1 MEVFSMNGSFKKI
14 LSYVGIA
21 LLSSLFTVGVV
32 MEFGTAKL
40 KTGGLNPAPPPG
52 LTADIKKVE
61 YLNEQVGSNS
71 IILARKKV
79 APCVV
84 YIDTVSVVS
93 TEPYIPFGLKDFF
106 PPELFQQQK
115 QERRGTGSGFI
126 IKPDGYI
133 LTNEHVVRGAQ
144 KLEVTL
150 FGGKKFAGKVIG
162 SDPETD
168 LAVVKVNAKNLP
180 TIEFGNSDQ
189 IEPGQWVIAIG
200 NPYGFHDTITAGI
213 ISAVGRSLEDP
224 GEHGNLIQTDA
235 AINPGN
241 SGGPL
246 VDLDGRVIG
255 MNEAIIAQAQGIG
268 FAIPS
273 NTATKIAEQLIKN
286 GKVKRQTTPWLGV
299 ALTEINQRIA
309 NYYGLPNDE
318 GVIIQVYP
326 NSPAAK
332 ARLQDGDIIR
342 EINRKKISKPQDVLD
357 IVKKAKVGQNLELL
371 IYREGNLQ
379 VIKVKLG
386 EKPKELE
393 QSSSRKV
400 NPFGR

>member
-1 MEVFSMNGSFKKI
+1 MNGSFKKFFP
-14 LSYVGIA
+14 YVAIG
-21 LLSSLFTVGVV
+21 LLSSLFTVFLVL
-32 MEFGTAKL
+32 EFGPAKQ
-40 KTGGLNPAPPPG
+40 KAAGFNAAPPYG
-52 LTADIKKVE
+52 LTANIKKVE

-79 APCVV
+79 APSVV

-93 TEPYIPFGLKDFF
+93 VDPYVPFGFKDFF
-106 PPELFQQQK
+106 PEDFFQQK

-126 IKPDGYI
+126 IKSNGYI
-133 LTNEHVVRGAQ
+133 LTNEHVIRGAQ

-150 FGGKKFAGKVIG
+150 FGGKKFPAKVVG
-162 SDPETD
+162 SDPATD
-168 LAVVKVNAKNLP
+168 LAVVKVEAQNLP
-180 TIEFGNSDQ
+180 TVEFGDSDKV
-189 IEPGQWVIAIG
+189 EPGQWVIAIG

-213 ISAVGRSLEDP
+213 ISALGRSLDDP
-224 GEHGNLIQTDA
+224 SEHGNLIQTDA

-246 VDLDGRVIG
+246 VDLNGQVIG

-273 NTATKIAEQLIKN
+273 NTTTKIAEQLIKN
-286 GKVKRQTTPWLGV
+286 GKVKRKSTPWLGV

-309 NYYGLPNDE
+309 NYYGLPNEE

-332 ARLQDGDIIR
+332 ARLQDGDIIK
-342 EINRKKISKPQDVLD
+342 EINRQKVKKTEDVVN
-357 IVKKAKVGQNLELL
+357 IVKKAKVGQNIEIL
-371 IYREGNLQ
+371 IYREGKPQ
-379 VIKVKLG
+379 VFKVTLG
-386 EKPKELE
+386 DKPNEL
-393 QSSSRKV
+393 
-400 NPFGR
+400 N